1 MKTSSI
7 KSQDTKKYEYID
19 ILRAIAILG
28 VLAVHSHQQ
37 IENLSTI
44 TSSVF
49 NYGQLGVQ
57 LFFIASALTLCLSA
71 SERKENNP
79 FNFYVRRFFRIAPLY
94 YFGIILY
101 FFWSCLLNAYKG
113 NFGIPQGYT
122 FLSVLENIFFVHGF
136 DPSNF
141 NFVVPG
147 GWSIATEMFFYAI
160 FPFLFALLSTLPFR
174 TFVVVSFVIA
184 IFSFFSQYIAIEILQ
199 PFLMEKGTIKTIL
212 KNDEFGYLYTLII
225 NQINVF
231 MIGMIAF
238 KFLHKKIERKF
249 LFLAAGLVIVSCF
262 LQNNHTYDT
271 GYDGFIYT
279 ILSSCAFAIFAIK
292 LSGTSIPDNAF
303 YRALINIGRNSFSM
317 YIMHFIVID
326 VLRFV
331 LGKSIYK
338 VIGVSDL
345 KIAVIFPLLVV
356 ITYYLAKK
364 TNKYI
369 ENPGINFGKR
379 FIKAAAGN
387 SIENEKGVKIQ
398 QCDAQRFQSERGN

>member
-1 MKTSSI
+1 MTNSLI
-7 KSQDTKKYEYID
+7 KSHDTKKYEYID

-37 IENLSTI
+37 IENISI
-44 TSSVF
+44 VSKSIF

-79 FNFYVRRFFRIAPLY
+79 FNFYIRRFFRIAPLY
-94 YFGIILY
+94 YFGIVLY
-101 FFWSCLLNAYKG
+101 FFWNCLIGSYRG
-113 NFGIPQGYT
+113 EVGIPQGYT

-160 FPFLFALLSTLPFR
+160 FPFLFALLSTLPLRSFVAVS
-174 TFVVVSFVIA
+174 VVVA
-184 IFSFFSQYIAIEILQ
+184 IFSFFSQFIAIEVLQ
-199 PFLMEKGTIKTIL
+199 PYLVEKGVVKTVL
-212 KNDEFGYLYTLII
+212 KNDEFGYLYALIV

-238 KFLHKKIERKF
+238 KLLNKKVDGRI
-249 LFLAAGLVIVSCF
+249 LLLAAVLIVVSCF
-262 LQNNHTYDT
+262 VQNNHSYDT

-279 ILSSCAFAIFAIK
+279 ILSSLAFAILAIK
-292 LSGTSIPDNAF
+292 LSGTPIPDNVF
-303 YRALINIGRNSFSM
+303 CRALINIGRNSFSM

-331 LGKSIYK
+331 LGKTIFK
-338 VIGVSDL
+338 VIGIGDL
-345 KIAVIFPLLVV
+345 KAVMIFPLLVV
-356 ITYYLAKK
+356 ITYYFAKQ

-369 ENPGINFGKR
+369 ENPGIKFGKR
-379 FIKAAAGN
+379 FIKAATDR
-387 SIENEKGVKIQ
+387 SIAHGKDVSNT
-398 QCDAQRFQSERGN
+398 AM